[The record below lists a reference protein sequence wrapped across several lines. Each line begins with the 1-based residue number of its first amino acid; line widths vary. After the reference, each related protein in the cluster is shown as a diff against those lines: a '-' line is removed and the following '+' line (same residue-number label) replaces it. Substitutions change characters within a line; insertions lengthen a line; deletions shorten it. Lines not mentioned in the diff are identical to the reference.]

1 MTKRVVL
8 ELVKIKIFGSVT
20 SMLNF
25 MRGREAKGKGFN
37 IGTAFIIGIIV
48 IAFLMIGA
56 VAGKGFILR

>member
-48 IAFLMIGA
+48 IALSGPEILLMTAWIG
-56 VAGKGFILR
+56 I